1 MSIGDYFLLYFSFGW
16 FNLLAFVCNYLACS
30 SIVIEKKTMTSF
42 DNTHLLI
49 SYSFTF
55 LEQEKKKS
63 LVEVQKV
70 LVAALLIC
78 SLKMGFYLFFHA
90 NNWDLNSLQDR

>member
-1 MSIGDYFLLYFSFGW
+1 
-16 FNLLAFVCNYLACS
+16 
-30 SIVIEKKTMTSF
+30 MTSF

-49 SYSFTF
+49 LYSFTF

-70 LVAALLIC
+70 LVTALLIC

-90 NNWDLNSLQDR
+90 DNWDLNSLQDR

>member
-1 MSIGDYFLLYFSFGW
+1 
-16 FNLLAFVCNYLACS
+16 
-30 SIVIEKKTMTSF
+30 MTSF

-49 SYSFTF
+49 LCSFTF
-55 LEQEKKKS
+55 LEQEKKRS

-78 SLKMGFYLFFHA
+78 SLKMGFYLFFSCQQLGFEFTA
-90 NNWDLNSLQDR
+90 GQVKALKEEMASNLSKSPN